1 MADSKDYELT
11 RLIKRLY
18 GLVSQ
23 NIDLALKP
31 YGLARTQY
39 VVLYNLH
46 SDRSVPTKQL
56 LQRLQVEGATLS
68 GIVDTLEA
76 KGLVARKEHPDD
88 KRRRDIVLTEAGH
101 KLMKEIPT
109 PAPAIQR
116 EMLQGLRTEEIEKL
130 TEIVERMIRNLEK
143 LKTE

>member
-1 MADSKDYELT
+1 MVDSKDYELT

-109 PAPAIQR
+109 PAPAIQH